1 MIFIP
6 DQRNIVCIK
15 CEKSEHLSQD
25 CTEVPLPHLKQA
37 VLQNIIL
44 SDRNALLSLPSSIRS
59 LTSVTINSASALP
72 ALRVDSHSVTFEF
85 SDLNVGVEKAQ
96 SIDAL
101 IEKGSDLNKRSHV
114 KKTTESSLVSTVE
127 PHSDVAQRQSLMFQ
141 VNVPQILTDHSKKKS
156 QKCTEKSAAIALLI
170 DLMNETTDFMKK
182 QVSVRQLLKTQKVNI
197 T

>member
-1 MIFIP
+1 MVFIP
-6 DQRNIVCIK
+6 GQGNIVCIK
-15 CEKSEHLSQD
+15 CEKSEHLSQK
-25 CTEVPLPHLKQA
+25 CREMPLPHSEQT

-59 LTSVTINSASALP
+59 LISVTINSALTPP

-85 SDLNVGVEKAQ
+85 SGLNVDADEVQ

-101 IEKGSDLNKRSHV
+101 IEEGSDLNKRSHV
-114 KKTTESSLVSTVE
+114 KEPTQLSLILTVE
-127 PHSDVAQRQSLMFQ
+127 LQPDISQGQSLIFQ
-141 VNVPQILTDHSKKKS
+141 VNVPQLFTDHSKKKS
-156 QKCTEKSAAIALLI
+156 QKCTGKSAAIALLI

-182 QVSVRQLLKTQKVNI
+182 QVSVRQLLKTQKVDI